1 MINLLKLFNIKF
13 VITIIVCTI
22 TLGSLSGCFGKK
34 DNINSLSATEIGE
47 KIKQPVTNIEEM
59 KEGDSKKLQKL
70 YNINTDEVESFVL
83 YTAPTNI
90 KADEIAAIKVKD
102 MKNVEN
108 IKKKISN
115 RVEKKSKSFKDYLPD
130 EYFLIEKHVLKT
142 KDNYILLAISQDAD
156 KVEKTFAEILK

>member
-22 TLGSLSGCFGKK
+22 TLGALSGCFEKK
-34 DNINSLSATEIGE
+34 ENVNNLSATEIGE
-47 KIKQPVTNIEEM
+47 KIKQVANLEEM

-70 YNINTDEVESFVL
+70 YNINTDEIESFVL

-102 MKNVEN
+102 MKNVKN
-108 IKKKISN
+108 IKEKILS
-115 RVEKKSKSFKDYLPD
+115 RIEKRSKSFKDYLPD

-142 KDNYILLAISQDAD
+142 KDNYILLAISKDAD
-156 KVEKTFAEILK
+156 KIEKTFDEILK

>member
-34 DNINSLSATEIGE
+34 DNVNSLSATEIGE
-47 KIKQPVTNIEEM
+47 KIKHVTNLEKM
-59 KEGDSKKLQKL
+59 KEGDNNKLQKL
-70 YNINTDEVESFVL
+70 YNINADEVESFVL

-90 KADEIAAIKVKD
+90 KADEIVVMKVKD
-102 MKNVEN
+102 KKNVES

-115 RVEKKSKSFKDYLPD
+115 RVEKKSRSFKDYLPD

-142 KDNYILLAISQDAD
+142 KDNCILLAISKDAD
-156 KVEKTFAEILK
+156 KVEKTFDEILK

>member
-22 TLGSLSGCFGKK
+22 TLGALSGCFGKK
-34 DNINSLSATEIGE
+34 ENVNNLSATEIGE
-47 KIKQPVTNIEEM
+47 KIKQVANLEEM

-70 YNINTDEVESFVL
+70 YNINTDEIESFVL

-90 KADEIAAIKVKD
+90 KADEIATIKVKD
-102 MKNVEN
+102 MKNVKN
-108 IKKKISN
+108 IKEKILS
-115 RVEKKSKSFKDYLPD
+115 RIEKKSKSFKDYLPD

-142 KDNYILLAISQDAD
+142 KDNYILLAISKDAD
-156 KVEKTFAEILK
+156 KIEKTFDKILK

>member
-1 MINLLKLFNIKF
+1 MIDLWKLFNIKF

-22 TLGSLSGCFGKK
+22 TLGALSGCFGKK
-34 DNINSLSATEIGE
+34 ENVNNLSATEIGA
-47 KIKQPVTNIEEM
+47 KIKHVTNLEEM

-70 YNINTDEVESFVL
+70 YNIKTDEVESFVL

-90 KADEIAAIKVKD
+90 KADEIAVMKVKD

-108 IKKKISN
+108 IKVKLLNKI
-115 RVEKKSKSFKDYLPD
+115 EKKSKSFKDYLPD

-142 KDNYILLAISQDAD
+142 KDNYILLAISKDAD
-156 KVEKTFAEILK
+156 KVEKTFDEILK

>member
-22 TLGSLSGCFGKK
+22 TLVALSGCFGKK
-34 DNINSLSATEIGE
+34 ENVNNLSATEIGE
-47 KIKQPVTNIEEM
+47 KIKQVANLEEM

-70 YNINTDEVESFVL
+70 YNINADEIESFVL

-102 MKNVEN
+102 MKNVKN
-108 IKKKISN
+108 IKEKILS
-115 RVEKKSKSFKDYLPD
+115 RIEKKSKSFKDYLPD

-142 KDNYILLAISQDAD
+142 KDNYILLAISKDAD
-156 KVEKTFAEILK
+156 KIEKTFDKILK

>member
-22 TLGSLSGCFGKK
+22 TLGALSGCFGTKE
-34 DNINSLSATEIGE
+34 NVNNLSATEIGE
-47 KIKQPVTNIEEM
+47 KIKQVANLEEM

-70 YNINTDEVESFVL
+70 YNINTDEIESFVL

-90 KADEIAAIKVKD
+90 KADEITVIKVKD
-102 MKNVEN
+102 MQNVEN
-108 IKKKISN
+108 IKEKISS
-115 RVEKKSKSFKDYLPD
+115 RIEKKSKSFKDYLPD

-142 KDNYILLAISQDAD
+142 KDNYILLAISKDAD
-156 KVEKTFAEILK
+156 KIEKTFDKILK